1 MRSPRLAAVAL
12 LALALTGY
20 AAAATTT
27 HTASIKGRLKW
38 GSAMKPCAS
47 PQRVGSV
54 ICISAKGTS
63 SALGKYEYSRDAVP
77 TGAQTSDG
85 CVEFSTRGTIW
96 LKGGKILFTGA
107 PASTCGAD
115 PQQPGVSP
123 DANYVVTLKS
133 GSGRLRG
140 ATGTGTILAARGT
153 DIWAVTL
160 TLKK

>member
-1 MRSPRLAAVAL
+1 MRTTRLAAVAV

-20 AAAATTT
+20 AAAATSTRS
-27 HTASIKGRLKW
+27 ASIKGRVKW
-38 GSAMKPCAS
+38 GSAFKPCRS

-54 ICISAKGTS
+54 ICISARGTS
-63 SALGKYEYSRDAVP
+63 AALGKYEYSRDAVA

-85 CVEFSTRGTIW
+85 CPEFTTRGMIW
-96 LKGGKILFTGA
+96 IKGGKILFTGA

-133 GSGRLRG
+133 GSGRLKG
-140 ATGTGTILAARGT
+140 ATGTGTVLAARGT

-160 TLKK
+160 TLRK

>member
-1 MRSPRLAAVAL
+1 MRTTRLAPVAL

-20 AAAATTT
+20 AAAATSTRP
-27 HTASIKGRLKW
+27 ASIKGRLKW
-38 GSAMKPCAS
+38 GSAARQCA
-47 PQRVGSV
+47 PRRTGSV
-54 ICISAKGTS
+54 ICVSAHGTS
-63 SALGKYEYSRDAVP
+63 AVLGKYEYSRDAVP

-85 CVEFSTRGTIW
+85 CPEFNTRGTIW
-96 LKGGKILFTGA
+96 IKGGKIFFTGA

-133 GSGRLRG
+133 GSGRLKG
-140 ATGTGTILAARGT
+140 ATGTGTVLAARGT
-153 DIWAVTL
+153 DIWAVAL